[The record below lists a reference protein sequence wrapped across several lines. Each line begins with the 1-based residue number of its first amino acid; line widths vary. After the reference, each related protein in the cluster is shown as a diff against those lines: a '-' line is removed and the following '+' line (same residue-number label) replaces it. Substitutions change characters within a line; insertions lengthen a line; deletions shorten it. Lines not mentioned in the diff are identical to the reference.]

1 MDYCYIS
8 YETGYF
14 LRCLCQ
20 NLSEFIGVAYI
31 DWINFCFHLRNS
43 VFRSKNIKMEDE
55 KLINHEMKACGY
67 NINHVTKLMGLLV
80 TQWLPYLGFPFV
92 SSFGNFIWNLWKY
105 LLQVNVMNERGNGLF
120 HHLNQKSMNCG
131 WQTKPGPPVFLQI
144 KCYWNTVTY
153 IQLYIVYGWFSRMI
167 VKLSRPG
174 NTKSLKYLL
183 SGPLWKKFV
192 NS

>member
-55 KLINHEMKACGY
+55 KLINHETKTYVY
-67 NINHVTKLMGLLV
+67 NIIHVTKLTGLFSYIMATLFGLFFCVFFCQFYLESLKIFV
-80 TQWLPYLGFPFV
+80 TSQC
-92 SSFGNFIWNLWKY
+92 NKI
-105 LLQVNVMNERGNGLF
+105 GNGLF
-120 HHLNQKSMNCG
+120 HHLNQKSINCG
-131 WQTKPGPPVFLQI
+131 WQTKPGPLVFLQI

-174 NTKSLKYLL
+174 NAKSLKYLL